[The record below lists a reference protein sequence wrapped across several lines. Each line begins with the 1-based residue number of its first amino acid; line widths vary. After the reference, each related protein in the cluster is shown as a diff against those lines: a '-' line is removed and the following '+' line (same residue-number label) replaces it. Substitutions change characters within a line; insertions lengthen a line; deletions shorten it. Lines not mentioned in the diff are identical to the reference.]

1 MIAYE
6 IYRRDPGGE
15 DCLLGVLP
23 ERRKT
28 LERINEESVMN
39 WARLLVN
46 VEMTE
51 NFLSRISASFRYTGL
66 IPFVGI
72 RKSAFPPIHFS

>member
-51 NFLSRISASFRYTGL
+51 EFFKQNIYF
-66 IPFVGI
+66 IPVHW
-72 RKSAFPPIHFS
+72 PDPVCWN

>member
-6 IYRRDPGGE
+6 IYRRDPCGE

-23 ERRKT
+23 ERRKK
-28 LERINEESVMN
+28 LERINEESVMK

-51 NFLSRISASFRYTGL
+51 EFFEENIYF
-66 IPFVGI
+66 IPVHWPDPV
-72 RKSAFPPIHFS
+72 RWN

>member
-6 IYRRDPGGE
+6 IYRRDPFGE

-23 ERRKT
+23 ERRKK
-28 LERINEESVMN
+28 LERINEESVMK

-51 NFLSRISASFRYTGL
+51 EFFEENIYF
-66 IPFVGI
+66 IPVHWPDPV
-72 RKSAFPPIHFS
+72 RWN